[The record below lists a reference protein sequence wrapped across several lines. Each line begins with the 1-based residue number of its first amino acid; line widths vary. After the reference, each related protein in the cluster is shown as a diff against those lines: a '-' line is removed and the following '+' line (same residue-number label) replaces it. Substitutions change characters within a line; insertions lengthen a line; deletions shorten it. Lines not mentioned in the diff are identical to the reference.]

1 MRAVLVLMMTIIF
14 VSRLVTSRHFL
25 IKTSKEAED
34 DGTGARAGADY
45 NTGLG
50 DNPVLDCSTDSNN
63 YYCRHIAQLFN
74 QQRREEIEAD
84 E

>member
-14 VSRLVTSRHFL
+14 VSRLAWSRHFL
-25 IKTSKEAED
+25 IKTAED
-34 DGTGARAGADY
+34 GEEDGTDGADY

-50 DNPVLDCSTDSNN
+50 DPGVLDCSTDSDN

-74 QQRREEIEAD
+74 QRREEMETD
-84 E
+84 Q